1 MGNNKSVF
9 TVEELQDY
17 EELTYL
23 TRKEILLAWKRWED
37 LVGKAGFKN
46 KTTRHPEEIIQELPE
61 LKYNPFKE
69 RITYVFSSAKD
80 RQMGFDDFLDL
91 LSVMSDKAPLQL
103 KAFYAFHIF
112 DFNGDHMLDGED
124 LEYIVDS
131 LTGNEKLLP
140 EEKNQ
145 LVDKLLKEVDLD
157 GGGISQEEFKH
168 LLTKCPDFVHSFR
181 FSV

>member
-9 TVEELQDY
+9 TVEELQEY

-23 TRKEILLAWKRWED
+23 TRKEIILAWKRWED
-37 LVGKAGFKN
+37 LVGKAGVRN
-46 KTTRHPEEIIQELPE
+46 KSTRYPEEAIQEMPE
-61 LKYNPFKE
+61 LKYNPFKR
-69 RITYVFSSAKD
+69 RITYVFSSARD
-80 RQMGFDDFLDL
+80 GRMGFDDFLDL

-112 DFNGDHMLDGED
+112 DYNGDHMLDDED
-124 LEYIVDS
+124 LEFVIDR
-131 LTGNEKLLP
+131 LTGQEKLLP
-140 EEKNQ
+140 EEKKQ

-168 LLTKCPDFVHSFR
+168 LLTKCPDFIHSFR
-181 FSV
+181 FTV